1 MYKIK
6 QYSFDEAKKLNVI
19 IKPSIK
25 KDKKIDIYNKDKKFI
40 TSIGSKK
47 YLDYPSYLEFNKTLA
62 EERRRLYK
70 IRHNKDIKI
79 KDSAGYFASKILW

>member
-25 KDKKIDIYNKDKKFI
+25 KDKKIDVFNKDGNYI
-40 TSIGSKK
+40 VSIGAKN
-47 YLDYPSYLEFNKTLA
+47 YLDYPSYLEFNKSLA

-70 IRHNKDIKI
+70 IRHTKNRKI
-79 KDSAGYFASKILW
+79 KGSAGYFASEILW